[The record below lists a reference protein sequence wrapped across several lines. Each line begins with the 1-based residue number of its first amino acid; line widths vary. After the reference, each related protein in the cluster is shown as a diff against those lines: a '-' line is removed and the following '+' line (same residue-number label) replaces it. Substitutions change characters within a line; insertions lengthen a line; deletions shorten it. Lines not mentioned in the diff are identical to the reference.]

1 MLLSRSS
8 GGEKV
13 DSDRVDRDG
22 PGLNL
27 MSSCPHLVVA
37 MGGVPVSCLVDTGSM
52 VSTITESGFREYF
65 EPWDQER
72 LKTCQ
77 WLQLGAA
84 NGLSIPYIGYIEL
97 DVELCGKVV
106 PKCGVLVVR
115 DPPGGIGA
123 QAPGVLG
130 MNVLGRCYQELFGQY
145 GPSLFDSPSVPGASQ
160 VVFQALQYCH
170 QASLQSPTEVTGK
183 VKVQSECRCSVPP
196 ESLGEQSG
204 GGIDAGNCNARLFA
218 AGLGGQP
225 SSRGTTISDCYCA
238 WLFSGRL
245 RFTAGSGPCYF

>member
-13 DSDRVDRDG
+13 DSDRVVRDG

-52 VSTITESGFREYF
+52 VSTITKSGFREYF

-77 WLQLGAA
+77 WLQLRAA

-97 DVELCGKVV
+97 DIELCGKVV

-115 DPPGGIGA
+115 DPPGGPSPWCVGYECLG
-123 QAPGVLG
+123 PVL
-130 MNVLGRCYQELFGQY
+130 
-145 GPSLFDSPSVPGASQ
+145 PGALWAVWGPLFLIPLRCQ
-160 VVFQALQYCH
+160 VL
-170 QASLQSPTEVTGK
+170 
-183 VKVQSECRCSVPP
+183 
-196 ESLGEQSG
+196 
-204 GGIDAGNCNARLFA
+204 
-218 AGLGGQP
+218 
-225 SSRGTTISDCYCA
+225 
-238 WLFSGRL
+238 L
-245 RFTAGSGPCYF
+245 R